1 MTKRLPNAYQG
12 VKGLKIHHI
21 PPPPT
26 KNQAT
31 LPSSSTH
38 PQASSV
44 QKKSLPGAGGVFLA
58 KGKRELE
65 VAEAV
70 RREAMQQPAG
80 ANERAAQQ
88 VATRLPDGASK
99 GDGALRGC
107 GATRSHATTRT
118 EQLKKLGT
126 SYTT

>member
-1 MTKRLPNAYQG
+1 M
-12 VKGLKIHHI
+12 
-21 PPPPT
+21 
-26 KNQAT
+26 
-31 LPSSSTH
+31 
-38 PQASSV
+38 
-44 QKKSLPGAGGVFLA
+44 GGVFLA

-88 VATRLPDGASK
+88 VATPLPDGASK

-107 GATRSHATTRT
+107 GATRSHATTNRASGKRRGVKRWRRWRRSRQKSGNGGLDNNQVKSSKT
-118 EQLKKLGT
+118 VVGVVAEAEADVGEN
-126 SYTT
+126 